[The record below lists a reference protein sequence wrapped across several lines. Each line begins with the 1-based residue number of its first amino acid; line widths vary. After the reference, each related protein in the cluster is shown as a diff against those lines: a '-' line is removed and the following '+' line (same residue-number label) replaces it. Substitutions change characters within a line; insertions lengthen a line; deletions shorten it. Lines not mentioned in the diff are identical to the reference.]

1 MSHTGTQLRIA
12 ASGPGASRV
21 DGLTD
26 QTDNFY
32 TIAGALGL
40 ATDTTSQNNLSNGGK
55 VTVNKDKDGK
65 KDKDKKDKDK
75 KPKEGKK
82 EKKGGEKA

>member
-1 MSHTGTQLRIA
+1 MKNRPTAKNGVTQRKMA
-12 ASGPGASRV
+12 ASC
-21 DGLTD
+21 GLMR
-26 QTDNFY
+26 
-32 TIAGALGL
+32 
-40 ATDTTSQNNLSNGGK
+40 
-55 VTVNKDKDGK
+55 KDKDGK